1 MATATML
8 RPCNT
13 QERVHKSGVKRLTM
27 HSVLFSLRSRV
38 AVLRRWDGRIVSGAV
53 TAPVPGAWQRMRSA
67 IRRQLA
73 GKSLAS
79 REGRQGTMALLAI
92 SLAASL
98 AGCASMSGDGK
109 DLAPEA
115 KQALVTERI
124 NARWN
129 ALMKGDLDQA
139 YTFMSAG
146 SQEAM
151 PLKLYK
157 EKIKPGMWRAVK
169 IDSMN
174 CGAEICQVK
183 MTLTYDHKMMKGVQT
198 PFQETWLLEKGNA
211 WYVYRDRE

>member
-38 AVLRRWDGRIVSGAV
+38 AVLRRWDGRVFSGAV
-53 TAPVPGAWQRMRSA
+53 TAPASGAWQRMRSA
-67 IRRQLA
+67 IRWQLA

-79 REGRQGTMALLAI
+79 REGRQGTRALVAV

-98 AGCASMSGDGK
+98 AGCAAMSGGGK

-115 KQALVTERI
+115 KQALVSERI

-129 ALMKGDLDQA
+129 ALIKGDLDRA

-169 IDSMN
+169 VDSMN
-174 CGAEICQVK
+174 CDAEICQVK
-183 MTLTYDHKMMKGVQT
+183 MTLTYDHKMMKGIQT
-198 PFQETWLLEKGNA
+198 PFQETWILEKGNA

>member
-1 MATATML
+1 
-8 RPCNT
+8 
-13 QERVHKSGVKRLTM
+13 M
-27 HSVLFSLRSRV
+27 HSVLFSLCPRV
-38 AVLRRWDGRIVSGAV
+38 AVLRRWDGRIFSGAV
-53 TAPVPGAWQRMRSA
+53 TASVSGAWQRMRSA

-73 GKSLAS
+73 ETSLAS
-79 REGRQGTMALLAI
+79 RNIRQGTMALLAI

-98 AGCASMSGDGK
+98 AGCASMSGGGK
-109 DLAPEA
+109 DLAPEG
-115 KQALVTERI
+115 KQALVSERI

-129 ALMKGDLDQA
+129 ALIKGDLDQA

-157 EKIKPGMWRAVK
+157 AKIKPGMWRAVK

-174 CGAEICQVK
+174 CDAEICQAK
-183 MTLTYDHKMMKGVQT
+183 MTLTYDHKMMKGIQT
-198 PFQETWLLEKGNA
+198 PFEETWILEKGNA

>member
-8 RPCNT
+8 RPCNI

-38 AVLRRWDGRIVSGAV
+38 AVLRRWDGRIFSGAV
-53 TAPVPGAWQRMRSA
+53 TAPVSGAWQRMRSA
-67 IRRQLA
+67 IRQQLA
-73 GKSLAS
+73 EKSLTWH
-79 REGRQGTMALLAI
+79 EGRRGAMALLAL

-98 AGCASMSGDGK
+98 AGCASMSGGGK

-115 KQALVTERI
+115 KQALVSERI

-129 ALMKGDLDQA
+129 ALIKGDLDQA

-174 CGAEICQVK
+174 CDAEICQVK

-198 PFQETWLLEKGNA
+198 PFQETWILEKGNA

>member
-1 MATATML
+1 
-8 RPCNT
+8 
-13 QERVHKSGVKRLTM
+13 
-27 HSVLFSLRSRV
+27 
-38 AVLRRWDGRIVSGAV
+38 
-53 TAPVPGAWQRMRSA
+53 MRSA
-67 IRRQLA
+67 IRRHLA
-73 GKSLAS
+73 GKTLEL
-79 REGRQGTMALLAI
+79 RHGRQGTVALLAV
-92 SLAASL
+92 LLASL
-98 AGCASMSGDGK
+98 AGCASMSRGGA
-109 DLAPEA
+109 DLALEA

-129 ALMKGDLDQA
+129 ALIKGDLDQA

-174 CGAEICQVK
+174 CDAEICLVK
-183 MTLTYDHKMMKGVQT
+183 MTLTYDHRMMKGVQT
-198 PFQETWLLEKGNA
+198 PFQETWILEKGNA

>member
-1 MATATML
+1 
-8 RPCNT
+8 
-13 QERVHKSGVKRLTM
+13 M

-38 AVLRRWDGRIVSGAV
+38 AVLRRWDGRIFSGAV
-53 TAPVPGAWQRMRSA
+53 TAPVSGAWQRMRSA
-67 IRRQLA
+67 IRWHSA

-79 REGRQGTMALLAI
+79 HEGRQGTMALLAI

-98 AGCASMSGDGK
+98 AGCASMSGGGK

-129 ALMKGDLDQA
+129 ALIKGDLDRA

-157 EKIKPGMWRAVK
+157 EKTKPGMWRAVK
-169 IDSMN
+169 IDSIN
-174 CGAEICQVK
+174 CDAEICLVK

-198 PFQETWLLEKGNA
+198 PFQETWILEKGNA

>member
-13 QERVHKSGVKRLTM
+13 RERVHKSGVKRLTM

-38 AVLRRWDGRIVSGAV
+38 AVLRRWDGRIFSGAV
-53 TAPVPGAWQRMRSA
+53 TAPLSGAWQRMRSA

-73 GKSLAS
+73 EKSLAS
-79 REGRQGTMALLAI
+79 REGRQGAMALLAV

-98 AGCASMSGDGK
+98 AGCASMSGGGK

-115 KQALVTERI
+115 KQALVSERI

-129 ALMKGDLDQA
+129 ALIKGDLDRA
-139 YTFMSAG
+139 YAFMSAG

-151 PLKLYK
+151 PLTLYK
-157 EKIKPGMWRAVK
+157 EKIKPGMWRAAK

-174 CGAEICQVK
+174 CDAEICQVK
-183 MTLTYDHKMMKGVQT
+183 MTLTYDHKMMKGIQT
-198 PFQETWLLEKGNA
+198 PFQETWILEKGNA

>member
-1 MATATML
+1 M
-8 RPCNT
+8 
-13 QERVHKSGVKRLTM
+13 TM
-27 HSVLFSLRSRV
+27 HSVLFSLCPRV
-38 AVLRRWDGRIVSGAV
+38 AVLRRWDGRVFSGAV
-53 TAPVPGAWQRMRSA
+53 TAPVPGAWQRIRSA
-67 IRRQLA
+67 IRLQLA
-73 GKSLAS
+73 EKTLAS
-79 REGRQGTMALLAI
+79 DDSRQRRMALLAI

-98 AGCASMSGDGK
+98 AGCASMSGGGK

-115 KQALVTERI
+115 KQALVTERL

-129 ALMKGDLDQA
+129 ALIKGDLDQA

-174 CGAEICQVK
+174 CDAEICQVR
-183 MTLTYDHKMMKGVQT
+183 MTLTYDHRMMKGVQT
-198 PFQETWLLEKGNA
+198 PFQETWILEKGNA

>member
-1 MATATML
+1 
-8 RPCNT
+8 
-13 QERVHKSGVKRLTM
+13 M
-27 HSVLFSLRSRV
+27 HSVLFSLRPRV
-38 AVLRRWDGRIVSGAV
+38 AVLRRWDGRVISGAV
-53 TAPVPGAWQRMRSA
+53 TAPFPGAWQRMRSA
-67 IRRQLA
+67 IRWQLA
-73 GKSLAS
+73 EKTLAS
-79 REGRQGTMALLAI
+79 RDSRQGAMVLLAV

-98 AGCASMSGDGK
+98 AGCASMSGGGK

-115 KQALVTERI
+115 KQALVTERL

-129 ALMKGDLDQA
+129 ALIKGDLDQA

-169 IDSMN
+169 IDSIN
-174 CGAEICQVK
+174 CDAEICQVR

-198 PFQETWLLEKGNA
+198 PFQETWILEKGNA

>member
-1 MATATML
+1 
-8 RPCNT
+8 
-13 QERVHKSGVKRLTM
+13 
-27 HSVLFSLRSRV
+27 
-38 AVLRRWDGRIVSGAV
+38 
-53 TAPVPGAWQRMRSA
+53 MRSA
-67 IRRQLA
+67 IRWQLA
-73 GKSLAS
+73 EKTLAS
-79 REGRQGTMALLAI
+79 HEGRQGTMALLAI

-98 AGCASMSGDGK
+98 AGCASMSGGGK
-109 DLAPEA
+109 DLALEA

-129 ALMKGDLDQA
+129 ALIKGDLDRA

-174 CGAEICQVK
+174 CDAEICLVK

-198 PFQETWLLEKGNA
+198 PFQETWILEKGNA
-211 WYVYRDRE
+211 WYVYRDHE

>member
-1 MATATML
+1 
-8 RPCNT
+8 
-13 QERVHKSGVKRLTM
+13 M
-27 HSVLFSLRSRV
+27 HSVLFSLCSRV
-38 AVLRRWDGRIVSGAV
+38 AVLRRWDGRIFSGAV
-53 TAPVPGAWQRMRSA
+53 TAPVPGTWQRMRSA
-67 IRRQLA
+67 IRWQLA
-73 GKSLAS
+73 EKFLAS
-79 REGRQGTMALLAI
+79 HEGRQGTVALLGI

-98 AGCASMSGDGK
+98 AGCASMSGGGK

-115 KQALVTERI
+115 KQALVIERI

-129 ALMKGDLDQA
+129 ALIKGDLDQA

-157 EKIKPGMWRAVK
+157 AKIKPGMWRAAK
-169 IDSMN
+169 IDSMH
-174 CGAEICQVK
+174 CDAEICQVK

-198 PFQETWLLEKGNA
+198 PFQETWILEKGNA

>member
-1 MATATML
+1 ML

-13 QERVHKSGVKRLTM
+13 QEGVHKSGVKRLTM
-27 HSVLFSLRSRV
+27 HSDLFSLRSRV
-38 AVLRRWDGRIVSGAV
+38 AVLRRWDGRVFSGAV

-67 IRRQLA
+67 IRLQLA
-73 GKSLAS
+73 EKTLAS
-79 REGRQGTMALLAI
+79 DDSRQRRMALLAI

-115 KQALVTERI
+115 KQALVSERI

-129 ALMKGDLDQA
+129 ALIKGDLDRA

-151 PLKLYK
+151 PLRLYK

-174 CGAEICQVK
+174 CDAEICQAK

-198 PFQETWLLEKGNA
+198 PFQETWILEKGNA

>member
-38 AVLRRWDGRIVSGAV
+38 AVLRRWDGRIFSGAV
-53 TAPVPGAWQRMRSA
+53 TAPVSGAWQRMRSA
-67 IRRQLA
+67 IRWQLA
-73 GKSLAS
+73 EKSLAS
-79 REGRQGTMALLAI
+79 HEGRQGTMALLAL

-98 AGCASMSGDGK
+98 AGCASMSGGGK

-129 ALMKGDLDQA
+129 ALIKGDLDQA

-169 IDSMN
+169 VDSMN
-174 CGAEICQVK
+174 CDAEICQVK

-198 PFQETWLLEKGNA
+198 PFEETWILEKGNA